1 ALGGPHAARGHRRD
15 AAVALPARHGGS
27 RRARLGAVPPAS
39 VERGGGWLRA
49 ALARGRTG
57 HARHVP
63 VARRRAHARGPSPA
77 GAPLRR
83 HARLARRIRR
93 RRARDPPRVRRPRWL
108 AGPRAGGAALAAHR
122 DVALERLAAGAAVG
136 LAVPPGRVTRLST
149 RPGFPGGDTIPAI
162 GRPLP

>member
-83 HARLARRIRR
+83 RRP
-93 RRARDPPRVRRPRWL
+93 RDPPRVRRPRWL
-108 AGPRAGGAALAAHR
+108 AAPRAGGAALAAHR
-122 DVALERLAAGAAVG
+122 DVALERLAAGAALG